1 VLGRPYE
8 LVGPVVKGY
17 QRGRTIGVP
26 TANLDMGDQLVPLE
40 GVYAGRCSVDG
51 AVYPAA
57 VSIGRMETFGQG
69 LKFQVEAHLVGYSG
83 DLYGREIRVEM
94 LDWIR
99 GQLKFG
105 GLEPLMERMRRDIE
119 FTKERAGLEAGREV
133 ARR

>member
-1 VLGRPYE
+1 
-8 LVGPVVKGY
+8 
-17 QRGRTIGVP
+17 
-26 TANLDMGDQLVPLE
+26 
-40 GVYAGRCSVDG
+40 
-51 AVYPAA
+51 
-57 VSIGRMETFGQG
+57 
-69 LKFQVEAHLVGYSG
+69 
-83 DLYGREIRVEM
+83 LYGREIRVEM